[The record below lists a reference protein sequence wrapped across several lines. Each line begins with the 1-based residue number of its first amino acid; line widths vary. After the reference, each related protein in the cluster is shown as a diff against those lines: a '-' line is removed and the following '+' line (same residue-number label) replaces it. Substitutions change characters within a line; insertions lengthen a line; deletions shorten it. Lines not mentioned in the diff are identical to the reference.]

1 MDNSK
6 GLSAEPT
13 EGRGLA
19 TSDLVH
25 GESFGKTTFNTVS
38 VVEAADTPRFFH
50 NNAIETLEGAVAF
63 YSSDAFNQSA
73 SGRLLAG
80 LDSGGIGIQLTNAE
94 TDAVTAFLRVLN
106 TAENIRAS
114 KDFLATARGASITDG
129 RELIRL
135 ATADTIDGIE
145 VLAEGHLHPEAEL
158 LLLTALLFEDA
169 AGGFDIGFLRNLFL
183 DAALTALDDARDE
196 LGTGL

>member
-1 MDNSK
+1 M
-6 GLSAEPT
+6 
-13 EGRGLA
+13 
-19 TSDLVH
+19 
-25 GESFGKTTFNTVS
+25 
-38 VVEAADTPRFFH
+38 VEAADTPRFFH